1 MMNRRGARKIGRRK
15 FLGNAVLASGL
26 GWVKGLVPSSTT
38 KVAILIDPED
48 QVAGASPARWAA
60 AELENSLSRQGVTV
74 NRLAHFDRHADFDL
88 RIVVSGTDEA
98 LARQLC
104 QTSGVV
110 MPKHDESLALVPG
123 KVYAKDVLLA
133 GGTDARGL
141 AYAVLELADRVQY
154 SSAPL
159 DGLKL
164 SQPVIEQPVNA
175 VRGINRCF
183 VSNVEDKPWYNS
195 QDYWKAYFSM
205 LAAQRFNR
213 FCLSFGLAY
222 DFTRN
227 ITDCYFH
234 FAYPFLVAVPG
245 YNVRAVG
252 LPDEERDQNLQM
264 LRFISD
270 EAAAR
275 GLDFQLGL
283 WTHAYQWHDSPHAN
297 YTISGLTPE
306 THAAYCRD
314 ALRTVLD
321 ACPSIRGLA
330 LRVHGESGVAEGSYD
345 FWKTVFSA
353 AEASG
358 RRVEI
363 NLHAK
368 GIDQRM
374 IDVALATGMPVT
386 VSPKYWAE
394 HMGLPYHQASIR
406 ELEKP
411 PRDRQANKFFSLSSG
426 SRSFMRYSYGDLH
439 EAGRRYGIYTR
450 IWPGTQRALLWG
462 APVTAA
468 AYARDM
474 QFCGESG
481 VDLFEPLTF
490 KGRRGSG
497 LPAGRCAY
505 ADTSLKPGF
514 DWEKFLYTYRIWGR
528 HLYNPDTDPDVYRR
542 FLRKQF
548 PTAAPAV
555 ESALACS
562 SRILPIVTSAYGPS
576 AANNN
581 YWPEIY
587 TNMPIIDTGAK
598 TVYSDTPSPK
608 TFGNASSFDPEL
620 FSNANEFA
628 EELLQRRPSGKYS
641 PIQVAQWL
649 EDLAGDGK
657 KHWAAVKSKT
667 DNQNSPDFRRL
678 ATDVE
683 ILTGLGLF
691 FAAKFRCAVL
701 YAIFARTGN
710 PTALD
715 EALNAYHQAR
725 NAWARLAEQARGVY
739 VPDITYGPE
748 QNLRGHW
755 LDRLAAIDDD
765 IAEMEKRRQN
775 PGAETRSGQSFD
787 AAQVRRAIQEAL
799 GRPSRP
805 PLRWKHVPAQH
816 FQAGTPLNIE
826 LEVDSPKGTSHIS
839 TVRLHYRHVN
849 QAEDYLAEEMEYI
862 GGRYQ
867 NSLPGTYTQSPY
879 HLQYFFEVL
888 GNNNTTWLLPGYDPN
903 QPHQPYF
910 VVLQQQFSR
919 DRS

>member
-1 MMNRRGARKIGRRK
+1 MMNGHGTPKIARRK
-15 FLGNAVLASGL
+15 FLGDAVLASGL

-48 QVAGASPARWAA
+48 KVVSAPPAKWAA
-60 AELENSLSRQGVTV
+60 AELENSLSTRGVAV
-74 NRLAHFDRHADFDL
+74 KRLTRFDRRSEIDL
-88 RIVVSGTDEA
+88 WIVVSATNRA
-98 LARQLC
+98 LARQLL
-104 QTSGVV
+104 QKAGLV
-110 MPKHDESLALVPG
+110 MPQHDESLSLVAG
-123 KVYAKDVLLA
+123 KLYGKDMLLA
-133 GGTDARGL
+133 GGTDTRGIV
-141 AYAVLELADRVQY
+141 YAVFELADRVQY

-159 DGLKL
+159 DGLRL
-164 SQPVIEQPVNA
+164 SRPVIEKPANA
-175 VRGINRCF
+175 VRAINRCF
-183 VSNVEDKPWYNS
+183 VSIVEDKPWYN
-195 QDYWKAYFSM
+195 DRRYWQAYLSM

-213 FCLSFGLAY
+213 FGLSFGLAY

-245 YNVRAVG
+245 YDVRAVG
-252 LPDEERDQNLQM
+252 LPDEERDHNLEM

-297 YTISGLTPE
+297 YTISGLTPQ
-306 THAAYCRD
+306 THAGYCRD
-314 ALRTVLD
+314 ALRAVLD
-321 ACPSIRGLA
+321 ACPAIRSLA
-330 LRVHGESGVAEGSYD
+330 IRTHGESGVPEGRYD
-345 FWKTVFSA
+345 FWTKVFSGA
-353 AEASG
+353 AASG
-358 RRVEI
+358 RTVEI

-368 GIDQRM
+368 GINQRM
-374 IDVALATGMPVT
+374 IDLALATGMPVT

-411 PRDRQANKFFSLSSG
+411 PRNRPVSKFFSLSAG

-439 EAGRRYGIYTR
+439 EVGRRYGLYTR

-462 APVTAA
+462 DPITAA

-474 QFCGESG
+474 RFCGESG

-497 LPAGRCAY
+497 TPGGRCAY
-505 ADTSLKPGF
+505 ADPSLQPKF
-514 DWEKFLYTYRIWGR
+514 DWEKFLYTYRMWGR
-528 HLYNPDTDPDVYRR
+528 YLYNPDTDPDVYRR
-542 FLRKQF
+542 FLRGQF
-548 PTAAPAV
+548 RTAAPAS
-555 ESALACS
+555 ESALACA
-562 SRILPIVTSAYGPS
+562 SRILPLVTTAYGPS

-587 TNMPIIDTGAK
+587 TNMPIIETGKK

-628 EELLQRRPSGKYS
+628 QELLQGRARGKHS
-641 PIQVAQWL
+641 PIEVAQWL
-649 EDLAGDGK
+649 EDLAGDAK
-657 KHWAAVKSKT
+657 KHLAEVKSKAE
-667 DNQNSPDFRRL
+667 DQNSPEFRRL

-683 ILTGLGLF
+683 IQSALGLF

-710 PTALD
+710 PAALD
-715 EALNAYHQAR
+715 KALNAYHRAR
-725 NAWARLAEQARGVY
+725 DAWVGLAEQAKGVY

-748 QNLRGHW
+748 KNLRGHW
-755 LDRLAAIDDD
+755 LDRLAGIDDD

-775 PGAETRSGQSFD
+775 AGPEIRSDQNFEAD
-787 AAQVRRAIQEAL
+787 QVRRAIQAAL
-799 GRPSRP
+799 GKPSRP

-816 FQAGTPLNIE
+816 FQAGAPLEIE
-826 LEVDSPKGTSHIS
+826 LEIDPPKGTSNIS
-839 TVRLHYRHVN
+839 AVRLHSRHVN
-849 QAEDYLAEEMEYI
+849 QAEDYLVEEMKHS
-862 GGRYQ
+862 GGRYRK
-867 NSLPGTYTQSPY
+867 SIPGTYTQSPY

-888 GNNNTTWLLPGYDPN
+888 GDNNTAWPLPGYDPN
-903 QPHQPYF
+903 QPRQPYF
-910 VVLQQQFSR
+910 VVQQQQAGR
-919 DRS
+919 D